1 MKLDN
6 SFFLVLVL
14 LVVSLL
20 VYLVMQVNVLEKQA
34 NAPPSYT
41 TVVSDWPVDYWRGGA
56 GWSYPRYRDHPFYP
70 LPHSPHPRPYPPHA
84 PMAGR
89 ARHDGG
95 HGH

>member
-14 LVVSLL
+14 LIVALL
-20 VYLVMQVNVLEKQA
+20 VYLVMQVSHIEK
-34 NAPPSYT
+34 APAPTYT
-41 TVVSDWPVDYWRGGA
+41 TVVSDWPTTYWRGGA

-84 PMAGR
+84 PGGGR
-89 ARHDGG
+89 AVH
-95 HGH
+95 H

>member
-1 MKLDN
+1 MKLGN
-6 SFFLVLVL
+6 SFFIVLII

-20 VYLVMQVNVLEKQA
+20 VYLVMQVDSLDKKQA
-34 NAPPSYT
+34 APEYT

-70 LPHSPHPRPYPPHA
+70 MPNSPHPRPYPPHA
-84 PMAGR
+84 PAGGH

-95 HGH
+95 HMH